1 MAVNSNES
9 KFQNT
14 ISFLLPFQS
23 GLISCNYTEK
33 KSFKLGSSLVCK
45 GENPM
50 FEDAEMRTKAE
61 KI

>member
-1 MAVNSNES
+1 VYSNQS
-9 KFQNT
+9 KFQNA

-23 GLISCNYTEK
+23 GLIFYNYTEK
-33 KSFKLGSSLVCK
+33 KSSKLGSFLVCK

-50 FEDAEMRTKAE
+50 FEDAEMRTQVE